1 MRWIDRLQPDQMQQV
16 FTLSK
21 QPFTNL
27 RSVDEDGRTILYYI
41 TDPQAFRFG
50 VLKRGTNINAI
61 DLYGNTLLDFKLDRG
76 ERENVNTLL
85 DLNAHVSA
93 RTIHIIRSSPLY
105 FSWLVHLLRFP
116 LTTSEDMRNWIGVF
130 VIDAV
135 QDGQGFEYIEWL
147 LSHPV
152 NVNVRDSHDWT
163 AMFHA
168 VVRGE
173 LTILNVLHRKGYN
186 MNARDLNGNTPLM
199 VAAREGSY
207 AVVKWCIHHG
217 ADEIL
222 ENAMGQ
228 RAADVDTSGFFRA
241 RVRLLSRRLPDRD
254 AVRVV
259 QRFM

>member
-1 MRWIDRLQPDQMQQV
+1 MDRIQQDQMQQV
-16 FTLSK
+16 LTLSK

-41 TDPQAFRFG
+41 TDPEAFRVG

-61 DLYGNTLLDFKLDRG
+61 DLYGNTLLDFKIDRS
-76 ERENVNTLL
+76 ELENVNILL

-93 RTIHIIRSSPLY
+93 RTLHIIRSSPLY

-116 LTTSEDMRNWIGVF
+116 FITSEDMRDWMGVF

-135 QDGQGFEYIEWL
+135 HNDQGFDYIEWL

-152 NVNVRDSHDWT
+152 NVDMRDSHDWT

-168 VVRGE
+168 VVKNE
-173 LTILNVLHRKGYN
+173 LTVLNVLHRAGYDI
-186 MNARDLNGNTPLM
+186 NARDLNGNTPLM
-199 VAAREGSY
+199 VAARQGSY
-207 AVVKWCIHHG
+207 AVVRWCIRHG
-217 ADEIL
+217 ADDTIR
-222 ENAMGQ
+222 NIMGQ
-228 RAADVDTSGFFRA
+228 RASDVDTSGFFRA
-241 RVRLLSRRLPDRD
+241 RVRLLSNRLPDRD